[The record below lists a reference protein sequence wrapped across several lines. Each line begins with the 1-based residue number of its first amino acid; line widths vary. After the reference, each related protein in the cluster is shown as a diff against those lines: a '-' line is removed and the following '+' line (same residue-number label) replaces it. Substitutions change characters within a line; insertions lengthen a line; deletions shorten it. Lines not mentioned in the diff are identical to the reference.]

1 MGSDRFRRK
10 SLRSGLTPYS
20 FAMSLERFLQAQEQG
35 GSYERALAELKA
47 GRKVGHWIWWVFP
60 QLKGLGTSHNSTYYG
75 LADEDEARAYLAHPV
90 LGTRYRECAEVV
102 HSHLCKGGVSPLGLM
117 GSEIDVLKLR
127 SSLRLFLKVTPD
139 DGQRYRNF
147 AEEVIAKS

>member
-1 MGSDRFRRK
+1 
-10 SLRSGLTPYS
+10 
-20 FAMSLERFLQAQEQG
+20 
-35 GSYERALAELKA
+35 
-47 GRKVGHWIWWVFP
+47 
-60 QLKGLGTSHNSTYYG
+60 
-75 LADEDEARAYLAHPV
+75 LAHPV